1 MRGYRVAEGEDA
13 MTALGPKAE
22 AALKDGP
29 KTNGE
34 SILDST
40 IVATYCETPEAF
52 ARRVALIAVE
62 EERERCAQVAVEAQ
76 RFCTD
81 YCDSAAAAIRDG
93 R

>member
-1 MRGYRVAEGEDA
+1 
-13 MTALGPKAE
+13 MTALGPRTLKAIAE
-22 AALKDGP
+22 LPIDIGIMELVIP
-29 KTNGE
+29 H
-34 SILDST
+34 
-40 IVATYCETPEAF
+40 V
-52 ARRVALIAVE
+52 RRVALIAAQ

>member
-1 MRGYRVAEGEDA
+1 
-13 MTALGPKAE
+13 MTALGPRTLKAIAE
-22 AALKDGP
+22 GMPFHSAGIGTP
-29 KTNGE
+29 IPME
-34 SILDST
+34 SMQD
-40 IVATYCETPEAF
+40 F

>member
-1 MRGYRVAEGEDA
+1 
-13 MTALGPKAE
+13 MTALGPRTLKAIE
-22 AALKDGP
+22 EIREFDEHKCGYSVDSCKAL
-29 KTNGE
+29 
-34 SILDST
+34 I
-40 IVATYCETPEAF
+40 
-52 ARRVALIAVE
+52 RRVALIAVE